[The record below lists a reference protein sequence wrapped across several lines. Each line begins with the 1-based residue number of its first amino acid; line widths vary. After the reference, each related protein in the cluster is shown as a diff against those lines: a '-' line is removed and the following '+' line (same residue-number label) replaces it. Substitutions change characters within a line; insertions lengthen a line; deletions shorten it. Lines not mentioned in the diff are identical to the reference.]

1 MKKNTTNYYKK
12 QLKLLRANRI
22 KAEQK
27 KLIDITLRGS
37 DHYVFFNELSKAQVV
52 TKGKW
57 VTEHIRTAILYHNYE
72 IDKINK
78 MLVNQFKPEERNA
91 VDKVLNQDPT

>member
-1 MKKNTTNYYKK
+1 MKRQPNYYKK

-37 DHYVFFNELSKAQVV
+37 DHYVFFNDLHKAQVV
-52 TKGKW
+52 SKGEW
-57 VTEHIRTAILYHNYE
+57 VTEHIKTAILYHNVE

-78 MLVNQFKPEERNA
+78 MLVNQFKQKEKDA
-91 VDKVLNQDPT
+91 VEKVLNQDPT

>member
-52 TKGKW
+52 SKGQW

-91 VDKVLNQDPT
+91 VEKVLNQDPT

>member
-1 MKKNTTNYYKK
+1 MKRASNYYKR

-22 KAEQK
+22 KKEQK

-57 VTEHIRTAILYHNYE
+57 VTEHIRTAILYHNHE

-78 MLVNQFKPEERNA
+78 MLVNQFKQEEKDA
-91 VDKVLNQDPT
+91 VEKVLNQNPTE

>member
-1 MKKNTTNYYKK
+1 MKKNTTNYYKR

-22 KAEQK
+22 KKEQK

-52 TKGKW
+52 SKGQW

-78 MLVNQFKPEERNA
+78 MLVNQFKPEERNE

>member
-1 MKKNTTNYYKK
+1 MKRATNYYKK

-22 KAEQK
+22 KKEQK

-52 TKGKW
+52 SKGQW

-78 MLVNQFKPEERNA
+78 MLVNQFKPEERDA
-91 VDKVLNQDPT
+91 VDEILNQDPT